1 MTGRCSSVASRT
13 HVQVANG
20 RPHPERVHA
29 LVAKG
34 TRVGRRERAPRR
46 TAPAAT
52 AVPLPALAN
61 AHPPLVADPR
71 AKDPGG
77 QAWVGV
83 PNGMPPA
90 APDQRALPN
99 GPQDRA
105 KVSVPSA
112 KAAAVLAPNDHTPKD
127 PEAATGHAVQAP
139 GKAHGAV
146 IVPSAKAAA
155 VHARSDPTPKA
166 PEAATGHAALGHR
179 AGMNGAVS
187 ARNVPRSMDLPRISE
202 VVPPAKR
209 HGPNATWAR
218 AARRPRMD

>member
-1 MTGRCSSVASRT
+1 MTGPCSSVASRT

-20 RPHPERVHA
+20 RPHPVRVHA
-29 LVAKG
+29 PAAKAI
-34 TRVGRRERAPRR
+34 RVGRRERAPRR

-61 AHPPLVADPR
+61 VHPPLAADQR
-71 AKDPGG
+71 AKAHGG
-77 QAWVGV
+77 RAWVGV

-90 APDQRALPN
+90 APDRRALPN
-99 GPQDRA
+99 GRQDRA

-112 KAAAVLAPNDHTPKD
+112 KAAAVHVRNDHTPKD
-127 PEAATGHAVQAP
+127 PEAATGRAVQAP

-155 VHARSDPTPKA
+155 VRVLSGPTPKA

-202 VVPPAKR
+202 VVPPANR
-209 HGPNATWAR
+209 HGQNATWAPV
-218 AARRPRMD
+218 ARRPRMD